1 MDHSTATR
9 NAVAESYVLGELG
22 DEERA
27 EFEEHFFTCP
37 ECAEEVKTL
46 TTFVDD
52 AKVVLAKDKE
62 RSSSWLADAARRL
75 LRVSWQPLPALPAA
89 AAVLLLLGVTVYQ
102 ATVTVPRLQHEV
114 AQARAPQATSWH
126 FLSVARGDP
135 PEIHVSENQRMIGL
149 TLSRSGYEA
158 YTHYRVDVRDA
169 TDTQVQS
176 TVVPAPP
183 AGDELQLLI
192 PVAEIDPGAYA
203 LVLSGL
209 DGPDSPTAAPDL
221 VRYPFILT
229 HEEK

>member
-1 MDHSTATR
+1 MDHATATR
-9 NAVAESYVLGELG
+9 KAIAESYVLGELS
-22 DEERA
+22 DEESA

-37 ECAEEVKTL
+37 ECAEEVKAL
-46 TTFVDD
+46 TTFVED
-52 AKVVLAKDKE
+52 AKVVLAKE

-158 YTHYRVDVRDA
+158 YAHYRVDVRDA
-169 TDTQVQS
+169 AGTQVQS

-183 AGDELQLLI
+183 AGDELQLLLA
-192 PVAEIDPGAYA
+192 VSDLAPGAYA
-203 LVLSGL
+203 LVLAGL
-209 DGPDSPTAAPDL
+209 DAPDGPARAPDL
-221 VRYPFILT
+221 VRYPFTLT
-229 HEEK
+229 REEK